1 MNIRKST
8 VQDLPQILELYKI
21 AREFMKNNG
30 NPNQWEDRYPEV
42 STVENDV
49 KQGISHVCEENG
61 KIVGTFVFFIGE
73 DPTYRVIENGA
84 WHSRQKPYGVIH
96 RVASDG
102 ETRGV
107 TKAAFSYGME
117 KCGYLRIDTHE
128 ENAPMRRQIAR
139 CGFEYCG
146 IIHIADGS
154 PRMAFERLPGKS
166 PAGDAAV

>member
-8 VQDLPQILELYKI
+8 SQDLPQILNLYKI

-49 KQGISHVCEENG
+49 KQGISYVCEENG
-61 KIVGTFVFFIGE
+61 KIVGTFVFFMGE

-84 WHSRQKPYGVIH
+84 WHSDQKPYGVIH

-102 ETRGV
+102 ETKGV
-107 TKAAFSYGME
+107 TRAQSTKAFSWE
-117 KCGYLRIDTHE
+117 
-128 ENAPMRRQIAR
+128 
-139 CGFEYCG
+139 
-146 IIHIADGS
+146 
-154 PRMAFERLPGKS
+154 
-166 PAGDAAV
+166 

>member
-8 VQDLPQILELYKI
+8 AQDLPQILELYKI

-73 DPTYRVIENGA
+73 DPTYR
-84 WHSRQKPYGVIH
+84 QKPYGVIH

-128 ENAPMRRQIAR
+128 DNKPMQGALKKF
-139 CGFEYCG
+139 GFRECG
-146 IIHIADGS
+146 IIHLERGAERIAFDCLK
-154 PRMAFERLPGKS
+154 EWI
-166 PAGDAAV
+166 